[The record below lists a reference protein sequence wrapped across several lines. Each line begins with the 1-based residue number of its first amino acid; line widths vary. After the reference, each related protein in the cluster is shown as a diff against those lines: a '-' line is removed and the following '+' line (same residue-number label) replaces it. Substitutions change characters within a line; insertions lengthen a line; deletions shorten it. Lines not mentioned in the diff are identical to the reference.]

1 MRKAETKAKPPNERN
16 AQKPI
21 SKAPER
27 ENPRPHDMTDSKND
41 AKNDPTNT
49 TTGESTL
56 EQKTDEKIAENTAN
70 GSKPAA
76 KTQKTTKSAG
86 QSSKKSSVKTAAKT
100 SSAAKT
106 SKPKKAAASSKT
118 AEKTAKTKTTSKAKT
133 SAKTAETQ
141 PKKPTAPENHL
152 GAALAAQ
159 FSSICE
165 AADPA
170 ADTEAAAPADKAQP
184 DAAGA
189 LEHAPLPVADA
200 AEAEPAAPEMMDA
213 PAAPQTPDASPDQPA
228 TPAAEFSDNPLPPDS
243 KTDNQATPAVA
254 EEEWT
259 AAIQSNDES
268 TAVSAEPSGVDPID
282 PAAVA
287 AESPMRIVG
296 RASPFPKNAQGIVLM
311 GRNRTTELGAAIG
324 AVMGEAAGETMG
336 RGDETTIEPNVGEK
350 PVPMPEVIEL
360 TGSRKP
366 VTQKAKRQRIPE
378 AETLASAQL
387 EADLADAER
396 LATRAGRAETA
407 QLLAKK
413 RDEAVT
419 AALEAAAAKSIE
431 AALASSIHT
440 PLEEKAAEDQ
450 IVQNIQAAQRLDA
463 AILPSA
469 ESPDAPWYL
478 QGIEAIDAHLA
489 LLEAAG
495 LDAKPT
501 AEPPIPG
508 LFCPMAAA
516 ALAEALEGLLKK
528 CAELD
533 AEMRASPAPERLA
546 LAATAARKALVHSLE
561 RFADLSKAHAENAE
575 LLLARI
581 REEGLLGVDLRKERL
596 QTLESIQAPLRRSL
610 SSSRDPAP
618 ADLFARLQGELRRLL
633 PFEAAKK
640 PAADPTARSQKPDS
654 PRGRRPVKTSRKTAG
669 LVGSLLAAALA
680 GAIAGGLAAWA
691 APMFLTQDANVSASP
706 ASRLSSFADAV
717 AAEAFGLLAE
727 PVRADAEAIFAK
739 AARVRLAETDP
750 KTGAAS
756 PKALLL
762 TREGIERAIALWET
776 GSRRV
781 VLNWPDRHRPTS
793 PFRPIGRILTAKTSG
808 ADEAELPDV
817 TELLLAA
824 IPGLSVDDAVVN
836 ARIAERWGLPRVR

>member
-1 MRKAETKAKPPNERN
+1 
-16 AQKPI
+16 
-21 SKAPER
+21 
-27 ENPRPHDMTDSKND
+27 MTDPKND

-49 TTGESTL
+49 TTGESSL
-56 EQKTDEKIAENTAN
+56 EQKTDKKIAENTAN

-100 SSAAKT
+100 STTAKA
-106 SKPKKAAASSKT
+106 SKPKKAT
-118 AEKTAKTKTTSKAKT
+118 EKPAKPKTTPKTKT
-133 SAKTAETQ
+133 SAKRAETQ
-141 PKKPTAPENHL
+141 TQKLTAPEKTL

-165 AADPA
+165 AAEAA

-200 AEAEPAAPEMMDA
+200 AEAEPAAPETMEA
-213 PAAPQTPDASPDQPA
+213 PASPETTEASTEQPA
-228 TPAAEFSDNPLPPDS
+228 SPAAESS
-243 KTDNQATPAVA
+243 EAATTPASEAEYQSRLAVV
-254 EEEWT
+254 EEERP
-259 AAIQSNDES
+259 AAIRSSIPSPVQSTDE
-268 TAVSAEPSGVDPID
+268 SAEPSAVDADNPAVDP
-282 PAAVA
+282 
-287 AESPMRIVG
+287 AETPMRIVG

-336 RGDETTIEPNVGEK
+336 RGDETTNEPNAGAK

-360 TGSRKP
+360 TGSRKA

-419 AALEAAAAKSIE
+419 AALAAATAKSIE
-431 AALASSIHT
+431 AALASSIHS
-440 PLEEKAAEDQ
+440 PLEEKAADDQ

-581 REEGLLGVDLRKERL
+581 REEGLLGADLRKERL
-596 QTLESIQAPLRRSL
+596 QTLEGIQAPLRRSL